1 MRKTLYMDSFI
12 YLIVLRKHKSL
23 SYTTKYKNVNDGVYD
38 DITNDG
44 IRYGVISYCKESMI
58 PKDDWKD
65 NKSDDTANFTGIK
78 SQQMVFV
85 KWNTTVKDTM
95 WHVGRRK
102 WKHRL
107 STRNEFNKDKK

>member
-78 SQQMVFV
+78 SQHGVCEV
-85 KWNTTVKDTM
+85 KHDCEGYNVACWQ
-95 WHVGRRK
+95 
-102 WKHRL
+102 
-107 STRNEFNKDKK
+107 KKMKT

>member
-78 SQQMVFV
+78 SQHGVCEV
-85 KWNTTVKDTM
+85 KHGCEGYNVACWQKKMKTYL
-95 WHVGRRK
+95 WLHFGF
-102 WKHRL
+102 RL
-107 STRNEFNKDKK
+107 N

>member
-44 IRYGVISYCKESMI
+44 IRYGVISYCKEYII

-65 NKSDDTANFTGIK
+65 KKIRRYCKLHRHKITTNG
-78 SQQMVFV
+78 VCEV
-85 KWNTTVKDTM
+85 KHDCEGYNVACWQ
-95 WHVGRRK
+95 
-102 WKHRL
+102 
-107 STRNEFNKDKK
+107 KKMKT